1 MSRVGIKI
9 KEARLSTGMTEK
21 QLAKK
26 IGVSESFIKEVE
38 SGRKVINE
46 SVMQKISKVLDKDLN
61 DITMS
66 FETEIFTKEEIVEPK
81 KTIEKVND
89 VWNDAFSSVLKTV
102 PIYGYDLNKVLGGR
116 QMPIMNNKIEGYAKD
131 KVLFL
136 EIEDDDMVGYRIA
149 KGDIAFGHIVHEVE
163 NNSICLIEKSGE
175 RYIRQIKKLDS
186 SKLLLI
192 SNRGSVRTETV
203 GVKEIKVLMKLE
215 RVEIK
220 L

>member
-9 KEARLSTGMTEK
+9 KEARLSSGMTEK

-38 SGRKVINE
+38 SGKKVVNE
-46 SVMQKISKVLDKDLN
+46 SVMGKISKVLDKDLN

-66 FETEIFTKEEIVEPK
+66 FETEVFAKEEMVEPK

-149 KGDIAFGHIVHEVE
+149 KGDIAFGHIIHEIE

-186 SKLLLI
+186 TKLLLI
-192 SNRGSVRTETV
+192 SNKGSVRTETV